1 MADKTRAVLDE
12 LRDNPQ
18 LVFGGTMLVFFVAVA
33 VFAPLLAPHDPVD
46 QDLLNQLLPPFWAD
60 RAEPAFPLG
69 TDNLGRD
76 VLSRLIY
83 GTRPALIV
91 MVLGATLAALL
102 GSLLGLFAGYY
113 GGWVDNF
120 VSRLLEI
127 MMSFPP
133 MLLAIILVAVIGS
146 GLHAVVIAII
156 VIGWTRF
163 CRVVRGEVLVLRELD
178 FVTSAITIGMSRR
191 AILFREL
198 LPNVA
203 PLLLVL
209 LTLEMGRAIMV
220 EAILAFIGFS
230 ASDVATWGGMIADGR
245 SYIYQAWSVMALPI
259 LCLLFSVAG
268 LNMLGDGLR
277 KATDPVLRR

>member
-1 MADKTRAVLDE
+1 MAERARAALGE
-12 LRDNPQ
+12 LRNNPQ
-18 LVFGGTMLVFFVAVA
+18 LVIGGGILVTLVGVAI
-33 VFAPLLAPHDPVD
+33 FAPLLAPRDPVE
-46 QDLLNQLLPPFWAD
+46 QDLLSQLLPPFWGD
-60 RAEPAFPLG
+60 RAEPAFALG

-76 VLSRLIY
+76 ILSRLIY

-91 MVLGATLAALL
+91 MTLGATLSALI

-113 GGWVDNF
+113 GGWVDN
-120 VSRLLEI
+120 VISRLVEI
-127 MMSFPP
+127 LMSFPP

-146 GLHAVVIAII
+146 GLNAVVIAII

-163 CRVVRGEVLVLRELD
+163 CRVVRGEVMVLREQD

-191 AILFREL
+191 AIMFREL

-203 PLLLVL
+203 PILLVL

-230 ASDVATWGGMIADGR
+230 ASGMATWGGMIADGR
-245 SYIYQAWSVMALPI
+245 SYIYQAWTVMALPV
-259 LCLLFSVAG
+259 LCLLVSVLG

>member
-1 MADKTRAVLDE
+1 MAETTRAVLGG
-12 LRDNPQ
+12 LRHNPQ
-18 LVFGGTMLVFFVAVA
+18 LAFGGAVLVFFVGVA
-33 VFAPLLAPHDPVD
+33 VFAPLLAPHDPIE
-46 QDLLNQLLPPFWAD
+46 QDLLSQLLPPLWSD
-60 RAEPAFPLG
+60 RAAPAFPFG

-91 MVLGATLAALL
+91 MVLGATLSALL

-113 GGWVDNF
+113 GGWVDH
-120 VSRLLEI
+120 VISRLVEI
-127 MMSFPP
+127 LMSFPP

-191 AILFREL
+191 AIVFREL

-203 PLLLVL
+203 PILLVL

-245 SYIYQAWSVMALPI
+245 SYIHQAWSVMALPVV
-259 LCLLFSVAG
+259 CLLVSVLG

-277 KATDPVLRR
+277 KATDPMLRR